1 MRFSVAV
8 LKPAAWLLFG
18 AAAIFAPIAAQALT
32 FRWTF
37 TSTYHPDLAQPTFFE
52 SYAGDVTFGATLV
65 SGNLYQ
71 IQSLSGTFAGIS
83 VTLADGIQVF
93 TSTTRDGT
101 VYTSTGVPP
110 LIPDNTFTYTTAGQ
124 AFLPATNLGVG
135 MVMDGGRTVNWWTS
149 NNNDGIVRPYTGG
162 FSGFM
167 TSSSVTLVP
176 APLPILALPAVLFY
190 SRRIKKRLK
199 QRSLAPVAG

>member
-37 TSTYHPDLAQPTFFE
+37 TSTYHPDLLQPNFFQSE
-52 SYAGDVTFGATLV
+52 AGDVTFGATLV

-71 IQSLSGTFAGIS
+71 IQSLSGTFAGKS
-83 VTLADGIQVF
+83 VILADGIQVF
-93 TSTTRDGT
+93 ASTTRDGT
-101 VYTSTGVPP
+101 LYTSTNMP
-110 LIPDNTFTYTTAGQ
+110 LNPDNTFTYTSAGQ

-149 NNNDGIVRPYTGG
+149 NNSGNVFPYTGG
-162 FSGFM
+162 NGGFM